1 MSNSLIFIIS
11 CALILLSTGH
21 ACAHKIDSMEFNF
34 RESSESWILEGELDL
49 TYMLPEFRGDPD
61 AEALSRREMMEL
73 SAEDWSVIRE
83 KIEKTAKKL
92 LAFTFADEDLPFLV
106 SFPDFDKTPLL
117 LPEEQQDVALIT
129 LRLSLDPRAGPGTL
143 TLFWLDDLDAQ
154 LIIIPKK
161 GDPYIALP
169 GGEISLL
176 AVDESGES
184 TQEVEDSLFAWIKS
198 GFAHV
203 VPLGADHILFIL
215 GIFLLC
221 PRLKPLLGQSL
232 LFTLAHSITLT
243 MAVKG
248 WVSFNTTYIE
258 ILIATSI
265 AWIGI
270 ENLWL
275 KKVGRRR
282 IILILA
288 FGLLHG
294 LGFAS
299 VLGEILE
306 SVDSSRHVLPLVGFN
321 IGVEA
326 AQVAILVIAWMIL
339 RYLQSWEKPIQILGS
354 IAIAAAGILWM
365 IERIGTLS

>member
-1 MSNSLIFIIS
+1 MSSHLVPLITF
-11 CALILLSTGH
+11 ALIILNAGL
-21 ACAHKIDSMEFNF
+21 ARAHKIDSMEFNF
-34 RESSESWILEGELDL
+34 RESSEFWILEGEIDL

-61 AEALSRREMMEL
+61 AEALSRKEMMEL
-73 SAEDWSVIRE
+73 SAEDWSVIHG
-83 KIEKTAKKL
+83 KIEETAKKL
-92 LAFTFADEDLPFLV
+92 LTFTFADEDLPYLI

-117 LPEEQQDVALIT
+117 LPEEQHDVALIT
-129 LRLSLDPRAGPGTL
+129 LRLLLEPRAGPGTL

-154 LIIIPKK
+154 LIIIPEK

-176 AVDESGES
+176 AVDESGDP
-184 TQEVEDSLFAWIKS
+184 TQGTQGDLFAWIKS

-203 VPLGADHILFIL
+203 IPLGADHILFIL

-248 WVSFNTTYIE
+248 WVSFNATYIE

-282 IILILA
+282 VILIFA

-294 LGFAS
+294 LGFGS

-306 SVDSSRHVLPLVGFN
+306 SVDSSRHVLPLAGFN
-321 IGVEA
+321 IGVEI
-326 AQVAILVIAWMIL
+326 AQVSILVVAWIVI
-339 RYLQSWEKPIQILGS
+339 RYLKSWEKPIQILGS
-354 IAIAAAGILWM
+354 ITIAAAGILWM
-365 IERIGTLS
+365 IERVRTLS

>member
-1 MSNSLIFIIS
+1 M
-11 CALILLSTGH
+11 
-21 ACAHKIDSMEFNF
+21 
-34 RESSESWILEGELDL
+34 
-49 TYMLPEFRGDPD
+49 
-61 AEALSRREMMEL
+61 
-73 SAEDWSVIRE
+73 
-83 KIEKTAKKL
+83 
-92 LAFTFADEDLPFLV
+92 
-106 SFPDFDKTPLL
+106 
-117 LPEEQQDVALIT
+117 
-129 LRLSLDPRAGPGTL
+129 
-143 TLFWLDDLDAQ
+143 
-154 LIIIPKK
+154 
-161 GDPYIALP
+161 
-169 GGEISLL
+169 
-176 AVDESGES
+176 DESGES
-184 TQEVEDSLFAWIKS
+184 TQGVEGGLYGWIKS

-275 KKVGRRR
+275 KKVGKRR
-282 IILILA
+282 IILIFA

-299 VLGEILE
+299 ILGEILE
-306 SVDSSRHVLPLVGFN
+306 SVDSSRHLLPLVGFN
-321 IGVEA
+321 IGVEI
-326 AQVAILVIAWMIL
+326 AQVAILVVAWTVL
-339 RYLQSWEKPIQILGS
+339 RYLKSWEKPIQILGS

>member
-1 MSNSLIFIIS
+1 
-11 CALILLSTGH
+11 
-21 ACAHKIDSMEFNF
+21 
-34 RESSESWILEGELDL
+34 
-49 TYMLPEFRGDPD
+49 
-61 AEALSRREMMEL
+61 
-73 SAEDWSVIRE
+73 
-83 KIEKTAKKL
+83 
-92 LAFTFADEDLPFLV
+92 
-106 SFPDFDKTPLL
+106 LL

-129 LRLSLDPRAGPGTL
+129 LRLSLEPRAGPGTL

-154 LIIIPKK
+154 LIIIPEK

-176 AVDESGES
+176 AVDEIGES
-184 TQEVEDSLFAWIKS
+184 TQGVQGGSRRLRLGLFAWTKS

-282 IILILA
+282 IVLIFA

-321 IGVEA
+321 IGVEI
-326 AQVAILVIAWMIL
+326 AQVAILVVAWIVM
-339 RYLQSWEKPIQILGS
+339 RYLKSWEKPIQILGS